1 MEKADDK
8 SQNPTVIIEQIV
20 PGGQGL
26 ATLPDGRKAFVWNA
40 LPGEK
45 VSINITK
52 NKRNYAEAI
61 AVEIIEASADRVEA
75 AEANYLATSPWQ
87 VMKFEAE
94 NRYKNNIVKMLAEQ
108 AKLDLEVLP
117 GTITDGQEWNYRNKM
132 EYSFWGDERGIHLA
146 LHERGSHGKQ
156 IVTGSKLAMP
166 AIDKAANEVVGQ
178 LNSLGIRAGDLKTIV
193 IRCTQN
199 GEVAAALFTKTRQFP
214 TMRLPVGPLG
224 LRVYYSNPKSP
235 ASVRTELLYELGSAE
250 LFDNLAGKQL
260 EYDVDSFF
268 QVNVPV
274 FDRALGAIKDGL
286 DADHLVDMYAG
297 VGGIG
302 LMVAKRQVTLVE
314 LDNASA
320 AMARRNAEASGL
332 EAEVV
337 ETSTERAL
345 EHIVEDTPVIFDP
358 PRAGLHRDVVERVL
372 SVKPPKI
379 AYLSCNPATQMR
391 DLAWL
396 QEGYDILPIQVFNF
410 FPHTPHIET
419 LAILTRKS

>member
-1 MEKADDK
+1 MVD
-8 SQNPTVIIEQIV
+8 SSNTVQDSTVVIEQIV

-26 ATLPDGRKAFVWNA
+26 GTLPDGRKVFVWNA

-45 VSINITK
+45 VRLNIIK
-52 NKRNYAEAI
+52 NKRSYAEAI
-61 AVEIIEASADRVEA
+61 AVDIIESSPDRVEA

-87 VMKFEAE
+87 VINFEAE
-94 NRYKNNIVKMLAEQ
+94 NRYKNNIVKILAEQ
-108 AKLDLEVLP
+108 SKLNIDVLP
-117 GTITDGQEWNYRNKM
+117 DTVTDDQEWHYRNKM
-132 EYSFWGDERGIHLA
+132 EYSFWGDEQGIHLA

-166 AIDKAANEVVGQ
+166 AIDKAANEVVRQ
-178 LNSLGIRAGDLKTIV
+178 LNSLGIRAGDLKTI
-193 IRCTQN
+193 ITRCTQN

-214 TMRLPVGPLG
+214 TMTLPVGPLG

-250 LFDNLAGKQL
+250 LVDNVADKQF

-274 FDRALGAIKDGL
+274 FEKALAAIKDRL
-286 DADHLVDMYAG
+286 AADRLVDMYAG

-302 LMVAKRQVTLVE
+302 LVTAGRQVTLVE

-320 AMARRNAEASGL
+320 AMARRNAAASGL
-332 EAEVV
+332 EVEVV

-345 EHIVEDTPVIFDP
+345 ECITSDVPVVFDP
-358 PRAGLHRDVVERVL
+358 PRAGLHRDVVTRILE
-372 SVKPPKI
+372 SKPPRI

-391 DLAWL
+391 DLSGLVDA
-396 QEGYDILPIQVFNF
+396 YDIEPIQVFNF

-419 LAILTRKS
+419 LAVLTLKG